1 MRSTARFLIH
11 LYPASWRE
19 RYGEEFQALLE
30 DSAPSFS
37 AVLDLMKGAIKMHL
51 TVPAFP
57 KLALLLSVAGL
68 LAGWGISFLVAPTYV
83 STATLQITPKQVS
96 DGITQTTINQQLTER
111 IGQMQ
116 QEILSRTSLSR
127 IITDPRLDLYKEERA
142 SQPLEDV
149 IEKMRTRDIHI
160 TIDQLPGQRRASAF
174 TISFAY
180 RDRTKAHDTVQT
192 LITRFQEENL
202 TSQRNQQNMVANFVN
217 QQRSHDQIAKMEARI
232 AVLEKR
238 LGIPPAPPEPL
249 DQLEPVSDPIHLDVL
264 DPPSLPVNPLKPNRY
279 IFASFGFGSG
289 FIAALIVVIFRRPVR
304 PAIPFPAQP
313 A

>member
-1 MRSTARFLIH
+1 MRGAARFLIQF
-11 LYPASWRE
+11 YPANWRA

-30 DSAPSFS
+30 DSSPSFS
-37 AVLDLMKGAIKMHL
+37 AVFDLIKGAIKMQL
-51 TVPAFP
+51 SIPSFP
-57 KLALLLSVAGL
+57 KLALLLSVAGM
-68 LAGWGISFLVAPTYV
+68 LAGWGFSFLITPIYI
-83 STATLQITPKQVS
+83 STATLQIAPKIVS
-96 DGITQTTINQQLTER
+96 GAVPQTINRELAER
-111 IGQMQ
+111 LGQMQ

-127 IITDPRLDLYKEERA
+127 MITDPRLDLYKDERA

-149 IEKMRTRDIHI
+149 IETMRLRDIKI
-160 TIDQLPGQRRASAF
+160 TIDSLPSEHRASAF

-192 LITRFQEENL
+192 LITRFQEANL
-202 TSQRNQQNMVANFVN
+202 DRQRATAAIDE
-217 QQRSHDQIAKMEARI
+217 QRSHDQVDRMEARI

-238 LGIPPAPPEPL
+238 LGIPATPPEPF
-249 DQLEPVSDPIHLDVL
+249 DQLVARFGGENLDVL
-264 DPPSLPVNPLKPNRY
+264 DPPSLPLKSAKPNRY
-279 IFASFGFGSG
+279 MFAFLGFGSG